1 MRLSL
6 KMLPNPLAPRLSRM
20 ASPPSPVIEMQSH
33 SAAEHSFLHPDP
45 HYPLAY
51 TSNANVWRGDAD
63 TLFRMSRRT
72 KRDIQDYILGACA
85 SRNKDYN
92 ERTKPTGSK
101 FIYVLD
107 LNNSEEEQ
115 TALCVLPNAT
125 TFTDTHDVNGVQSQ
139 NHFNEQTASCSASTN
154 SMTDNPSPGTLR
166 RRGSTVSFTKMLA
179 SANEHSFP
187 HDDRELDSDS
197 DSDSDSDDVFS
208 SPTPPR
214 RTKFMAAIAEA
225 SDEEEE
231 AATSFPIAIHVP
243 SRYCRDP
250 YFTGHP
256 TCHHRARDFSYAHP
270 ASDAD
275 IDLQERFM
283 LKHDGEASPAHYLNW
298 RVLKWDYGQTMVH
311 GPSLLRWKAPT
322 PVGSPAKQL
331 TLRGHA
337 SRASTRRGD
346 RGSDEGAFEADRY
359 IEEVANVGVWLV
371 DVDESEEPLSETST
385 LSEEVVGTGR
395 ETEADT
401 PGGNSPTRVVRTLPE
416 EELLK
421 VNYSAPLSLNDADTA
436 QILNTSH
443 EEFVER
449 CENVQRRQKAAR
461 RQSSVAASSQVEANK
476 PACYVPVGAPCLSI
490 DTASEPTRGVDQTAP
505 PSTPVV
511 SPTHFTN
518 SSSSEVDSHRAPI
531 NAAPEPATHLVQSTP
546 PSTPEVSPT
555 NPTHPSSPEVH
566 ILSASIDAAPKPA
579 THLVQNAAPSTPA
592 ISPTHLPAPLQVPS
606 IRVATP
612 PVSST
617 SDSLSSPPSI
627 FTHSASIT
635 TKPSQETVGSA
646 QQQEATNSL
655 PPCASEPEPRLSRR
669 RKAKKV
675 TKKCMQSVRGTV
687 QRGVGGVSRGVK
699 KMGKAMRG
707 LCGA

>member
-92 ERTKPTGSK
+92 ARTKPTGSK

-115 TALCVLPNAT
+115 TALWVLPNAT

-208 SPTPPR
+208 SPTLPR

-270 ASDAD
+270 ASDAG

-322 PVGSPAKQL
+322 PVNSPAKQL

-337 SRASTRRGD
+337 SRAPTRRGD
-346 RGSDEGAFEADRY
+346 RGSDEGAFKADRY
-359 IEEVANVGVWLV
+359 IEEVANVGVWLA

-395 ETEADT
+395 ETEAEIA
-401 PGGNSPTRVVRTLPE
+401 GGDSPTRVVRTLPE

-421 VNYSAPLSLNDADTA
+421 VNCSAPLSLNDADTA

-461 RQSSVAASSQVEANK
+461 RQSSVAASSQVEAHK
-476 PACYVPVGAPCLSI
+476 PACYVPVGAPCVSI
-490 DTASEPTRGVDQTAP
+490 ETAPEPGLVQTVP
-505 PSTPVV
+505 PSTPV
-511 SPTHFTN
+511 SPTHPTHP
-518 SSSSEVDSHRAPI
+518 SSSEVDNHRASI
-531 NAAPEPATHLVQSTP
+531 DAAPEPATHLVQNATP
-546 PSTPEVSPT
+546 P
-555 NPTHPSSPEVH
+555 
-566 ILSASIDAAPKPA
+566 
-579 THLVQNAAPSTPA
+579 TPA
-592 ISPTHLPAPLQVPS
+592 VSPTHLPAPLEVHS
-606 IRVATP
+606 VRVATP
-612 PVSST
+612 PAPST

-635 TKPSQETVGSA
+635 TKPSQETVGSE

-655 PPCASEPEPRLSRR
+655 PPCASEREPEPRLSRR
-669 RKAKKV
+669 RKARDV
-675 TKKCMQSVRGTV
+675 TRKCLQSVRGTV

-699 KMGKAMRG
+699 KMGRAVRG